1 VDIVASIARVDRKL
15 TRLAC
20 WVCLVSNPLAMP
32 EVDSLLDQRLTLM
45 AQRDT
50 GWTTR
55 NRRLWRR

>member
-1 VDIVASIARVDRKL
+1 VDREL

-55 NRRLWRR
+55 NRRPWRR